1 MGNGKQSR
9 QPAVPRGTDAD
20 QAPTPQVQ
28 KVAGSDGGGS
38 VFSVASLLTT
48 ISFLGVLLALLGYGV
63 ALSAEGRFGMPRAQL
78 IDSTM
83 DMLDLSTWVILQ
95 IVSKGLEAFSS
106 FSLYG
111 QVLKSTIPA
120 AIILLVAWPVF
131 AVFLSRRGKRAGRDT
146 ASDTSSST
154 SNSDNKAP
162 SFLIALKQT
171 WWLPVGI
178 VVTPFAMLAGVA
190 IIILMAVALTFVPV
204 LGMTAGEAHIDRYVV
219 APKGCDPVRNRYQ
232 RLIRPQ
238 WPDEATTKE
247 EATKEE
253 ATTAQCVSIK
263 FTEGDTEIRG
273 RVVFALSKAVILYDP
288 KTGAVKRVPTESAIV
303 EVISSL

>member
-1 MGNGKQSR
+1 MGNGKQPR
-9 QPAVPRGTDAD
+9 QPAVPRGIDAD

-28 KVAGSDGGGS
+28 KAAGSEGGGF

-48 ISFLGVLLALLGYGV
+48 ISIFGVLLALLGYGV

-95 IVSKGLEAFSS
+95 IVSRGLEAFKS

-111 QVLKSTIPA
+111 QVLKSTVPA
-120 AIILLVAWPVF
+120 AILLLVAWPVF

-146 ASDTSSST
+146 ASATSSSASK
-154 SNSDNKAP
+154 SNNKAP
-162 SFLIALKQT
+162 SFLVALKQT
-171 WWLPVGI
+171 WWLPVSI
-178 VVTPFAMLAGVA
+178 AVTPFVMLAGVA
-190 IIILMAVALTFVPV
+190 IIVLMAVALALVLV

-219 APKGCDPVRNRYQ
+219 GPKACDPVRNRYQ

-238 WPDEATTKE
+238 WPDEAAKKE
-247 EATKEE
+247 EPE
-253 ATTAQCVSIK
+253 TAQCVSIK

-288 KTGAVKRVPTESAIV
+288 ATGSVKRVPTESAIV